1 MKFLSTRVLRN
12 RPGYVRDAA
21 REEDLVLTSNGKPI
35 AILVG
40 IEEST
45 FEEMA
50 RAIQR
55 AKAQVA
61 VSRMRR
67 QAAKR
72 GLNRLPLSSINKEI
86 RAVRSKRK
94 QA

>member
-12 RPGYVRDAA
+12 RPGYVREAA
-21 REEDLVLTSNGKPI
+21 RDEDLVLTSNGKPI

-45 FEEMA
+45 LEETA
-50 RAIQR
+50 QAIRR

-67 QAAKR
+67 QAASK

-86 RAVRSKRK
+86 GAVRAKRK
-94 QA
+94 RA